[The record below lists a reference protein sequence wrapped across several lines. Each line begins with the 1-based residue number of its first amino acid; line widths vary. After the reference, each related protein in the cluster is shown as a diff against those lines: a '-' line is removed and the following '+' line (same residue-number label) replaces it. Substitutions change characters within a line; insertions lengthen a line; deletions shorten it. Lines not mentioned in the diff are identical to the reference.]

1 MLNVRWLPIKSRGPR
16 SRAGFF
22 WCHGQSG
29 PWVEAS
35 PSKRPKNLSW
45 MKVGCWFRNVQ
56 NTEAIDDVA
65 VVVLMIWWLVPKKM
79 FLKKLVCVCELYL
92 RVPTHKKVSTY
103 TYLNIY
109 IYIFLKKGPSRLLKL
124 LLDTPKHYGRREVQ
138 YIYIYISANKG
149 AVFGAY
155 SFQGQYSLAQWPTF
169 LLAFLEV

>member
-1 MLNVRWLPIKSRGPR
+1 MLDGSQSKAVGPEV
-16 SRAGFF
+16 APVFF
-22 WCHGQSG
+22 DAMGKVAHG
-29 PWVEAS
+29 W
-35 PSKRPKNLSW
+35 KLLRPRDQKNLSW

-65 VVVLMIWWLVPKKM
+65 VVVLMIWWLVPQKM

-109 IYIFLKKGPSRLLKL
+109 IFFFLTRTLQVAEVVVGHTKALWKKRSPN
-124 LLDTPKHYGRREVQ
+124 D
-138 YIYIYISANKG
+138 ISANKG